1 MSQKAVSQWIPMD
14 RIARQNILVFEEIQ
28 KAVEVAKAAMEVAAV
43 AALVART
50 PAVMATLVK
59 APDEVEPE
67 KIGR

>member
-1 MSQKAVSQWIPMD
+1 MD

-28 KAVEVAKAAMEVAAV
+28 KAVEVAKAAMEVAA
-43 AALVART
+43 LVART